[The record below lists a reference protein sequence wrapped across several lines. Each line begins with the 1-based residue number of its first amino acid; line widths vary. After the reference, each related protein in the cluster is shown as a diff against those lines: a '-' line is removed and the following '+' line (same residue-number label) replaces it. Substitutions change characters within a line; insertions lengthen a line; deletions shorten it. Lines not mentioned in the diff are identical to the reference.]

1 MPPVN
6 SHNLLNVARELLIS
20 PKKNEEYFRSST
32 SRAYYSVFHECSK
45 TAITK
50 LNSYPSNGVGSSFK
64 HHELCAVFNNHNQN
78 INITQRDRDI
88 WQIGALLRQIKDL
101 RVDADYRDNAT
112 YTQAHASDAI
122 QYAEAIMQLLP
133 KI

>member
-6 SHNLLNVARELLIS
+6 TQNLLNVARELLIS
-20 PKKNEEYFRSST
+20 PRKNEQHFRSST

-45 TAITK
+45 TAIAK
-50 LNSYPSNGVGSSFK
+50 LNTLPSNGMGSSFK
-64 HHELCAVFNNHNQN
+64 HHELCDVFNNHNQN

-88 WQIGALLRQIKDL
+88 WKIGALLRQIKDL

-112 YTQAHASDAI
+112 YTHAHASDAI
-122 QYAEAIMQLLP
+122 QYAEAIMLLLP
-133 KI
+133 TI